1 VSTDLGRQRE
11 LSWPSGKSERKNFPT
26 GSRGSAFLLL
36 WRRLRCFMRERAVA
50 VAVGVLVGA
59 SIANNGA
66 RVTSGV
72 VVRLPSGLR
81 DK

>member
-1 VSTDLGRQRE
+1 
-11 LSWPSGKSERKNFPT
+11 
-26 GSRGSAFLLL
+26 
-36 WRRLRCFMRERAVA
+36 MRERAVA

-59 SIANNGA
+59 SIANAGA

-72 VVRLPSGLR
+72 AVRLPSGLR